1 MSDSEMEVE
10 MVKDEK
16 EQEKFSNNAQED
28 TCMPPLLQDKEKE
41 HAEEYSQDLEK
52 LCQAWQNIQIEGQ
65 DKSEDAEKMTEELEK
80 PNKKRAFGDAL

>member
-28 TCMPPLLQDKEKE
+28 MCMPPLLQDKEKE
-41 HAEEYSQDLEK
+41 HAEEK